1 MTGLDI
7 SSRLRLVA
15 SASESGDFA
24 LWTQDVSKDTNQF
37 GPCAVW
43 KRIALIP
50 GHRGEP
56 LTAISFSNDGS
67 ITAVSGDQNQSGGV
81 SLWDTETC
89 SLLGV
94 LPLAFTSTS
103 HHMGSTK
110 ATKDNLFFI
119 KDSPYLVLVCSLG
132 IVVYN
137 VISLDIEW
145 SAEISGIGC
154 VAVDEASPHW
164 AIVLDKASSET
175 SKITNFKKDYESSIL
190 LFSGAQKKPE
200 AAWLVRRRRSS
211 AQKAATLNPAS
222 QSFLNTDSEIKP
234 YSDHHG
240 SQTEIAF
247 IPKATNAYSHAAAC
261 SVPGC
266 SPLMVFTGDR
276 EYSVAL
282 SPTITKAGLKR
293 ITSSATRKE
302 PSATRERRISGFE
315 AMFGN
320 SAHHKPQDH
329 PEPMD
334 IAPSSRHAWKAV
346 LDAPSHALPPMA
358 TLCPSFLELLLES
371 APLKHS

>member
-7 SSRLRLVA
+7 CSRLRLVA
-15 SASESGDFA
+15 TASESGDFA

-37 GPCAVW
+37 GPCAAW

-56 LTAISFSNDGS
+56 LTAISFSKDGS

-81 SLWDTETC
+81 SLWNTESC

-94 LPLAFTSTS
+94 LPLAFTNIS
-103 HHMGSTK
+103 HHLGSAK

-145 SAEISGIGC
+145 SAEISGISC
-154 VAVDEASPHW
+154 VAVDESSPHW

-175 SKITNFKKDYESSIL
+175 SKSINFEKNYVSSIL

-211 AQKAATLNPAS
+211 AQRAVTLNPAS
-222 QSFLNTDSEIKP
+222 QSILEADSETKP
-234 YSDHHG
+234 FSGDHG
-240 SQTEIAF
+240 CQTEIAF

-276 EYSVAL
+276 EYSIAV
-282 SPTITKAGLKR
+282 SPTITKAGLKK
-293 ITSSATRKE
+293 ITSSATKE
-302 PSATRERRISGFE
+302 PLVTRERRISGFE
-315 AMFGN
+315 TIFGT

-329 PEPMD
+329 PEAMD

-371 APLKHS
+371 APIKHF